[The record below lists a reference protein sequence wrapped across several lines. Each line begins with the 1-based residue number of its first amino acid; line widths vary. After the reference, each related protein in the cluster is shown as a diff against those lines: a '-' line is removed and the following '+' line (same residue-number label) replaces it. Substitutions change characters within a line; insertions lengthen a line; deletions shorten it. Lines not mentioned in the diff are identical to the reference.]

1 MEQTAQE
8 QEHSRWVR
16 EMFGNI
22 ATRYDFI
29 NRVIAVNFDKSWRKL
44 VAKKLQPELQNS
56 SAKILDIAC
65 GTGDLSIELQ
75 QNARAQIVGTD
86 FCRPMLAVAQE
97 KVGKTNLKIPFIEGD
112 GMNLPFAS
120 DKFDAVTAS
129 FGLRNFADWQRGLD
143 EMRRVLKIGGRV
155 AILEFA
161 EPTLIGF
168 RQVYDLYFDRVL
180 PSIGGVLSGNYA
192 GYKHLNSS
200 VRKFP
205 NQTGFAEMM
214 RRTGFHKVEY
224 QNLMT
229 GICAIYIGTK
239 Q

>member
-44 VAKKLQPELQNS
+44 VAKKLQPELQNP

-112 GMNLPFAS
+112 GINLPFAS

-129 FGLRNFADWQRGLD
+129 FGLRNFADWQKGLD

-214 RRTGFHKVEY
+214 RRTGFDKVEY